1 MGKIILTSGGYLDGQ
16 RGSESDK
23 VIEKVAKGKR
33 VLFVDNCTLT
43 GSNVKGMDNIIS
55 NFEKLGC
62 EVVRVSLTE
71 DNLAIINNGQF
82 DVIYITG
89 GDSAPM
95 LDLIAKTNVEDRF
108 ANFLT
113 RGGTIIGESCGSII
127 LAQDAKWYFDV
138 KKGTKPKYDVEL
150 PSYKGMRLVDVNI
163 YPHWNKAKDEM
174 KEKVCAYERENNI
187 EITPLQD
194 GEFIEIEYVKE
205 LKK

>member
-16 RGSESDK
+16 RGSECDK
-23 VIEKVAKGKR
+23 EIEKHAKGKR

-43 GSNVKGMDNIIS
+43 GSNVKGIENIIA

-62 EVVRVSLTE
+62 EVVRISLTE
-71 DNLAIINNGQF
+71 GNLAVIDNKQF

-89 GDSAPM
+89 GDSVPM
-95 LDLIAKTNVEDRF
+95 LELIANTNVEDRF

-127 LAQDAKWYFDV
+127 LANDAKWYFDV

-150 PSYKGMRLVDVNI
+150 PSYKGMGLVDINI
-163 YPHWNKAKDEM
+163 YPHWNKAKEEM
-174 KEKVCAYERENNI
+174 KNKVAAYERATNV

-194 GEFIEIEYVKE
+194 GEFIEIDYVKE